1 MATDMETLELESRLM
16 RARMER
22 LEEENLKLLAEN
34 AAILTAA
41 EKAGFKLSPCQRHA
55 YEIGE
60 M

>member
-1 MATDMETLELESRLM
+1 METDMETLEMESRLM

-22 LEEENLKLLAEN
+22 LEEENLKLHADM
-34 AAILTAA
+34 AALLTAA
-41 EKAGFKLSPCQRHA
+41 EKAGYKLSPCQRHA